1 MANEEKTGKQG
12 LKERLDEHLHPP
24 ESEDARHEKLALEAL
39 VSLLGSEN
47 ETIRLQAAQAILSRP
62 RTPPATSGTTDVTEV
77 IEKLIKRK

>member
-1 MANEEKTGKQG
+1 MANEDKAGKKG
-12 LKERLDEHLHPP
+12 LKERLDEDLHPA
-24 ESEDARHEKLALEAL
+24 ESADARCERLALEAL

-62 RTPPATSGTTDVTEV
+62 RTPPATSGATEV